1 MPIDVPYMSRDAIE
15 AEANLL
21 LDEFGDRHRVV
32 AEPPVPIDDIVE
44 LHLELTF
51 EIRDL
56 RALFGVGDV
65 HGAIWFRERRIAID
79 RQLDPVVN
87 PAKRGRYNFTLA
99 HEAGHWRL
107 HRKHFLR
114 REVEIDLF
122 GGSQSP
128 PDHICRSTEKKR
140 PVEWQADNFAA
151 QLLMPRKMVRRAWEQ
166 WHGGQDAVALC
177 DLGEEGRERL
187 TAEIARRGG
196 AKTGKNAETEMI
208 FEHYCRPLA
217 ERFQVSAE
225 AMRIR
230 LEEMGLLLRAREAQ
244 LF

>member
-1 MPIDVPYMSRDAIE
+1 MPIDVPYLSREAIE
-15 AEANLL
+15 AEAELL
-21 LDEFGDRHRVV
+21 LQEFGERRRVI

-44 LHLELTF
+44 LHMELTF

-79 RQLDPVVN
+79 RQLDPVLN

-114 REVEIDLF
+114 GEAEINLF
-122 GGSQSP
+122 ENGSSP
-128 PDHICRSTEKKR
+128 PDHICRSTDRKR
-140 PVEWQADNFAA
+140 PVEWQADTFAA
-151 QLLMPRKMVRRAWEQ
+151 RLLMPRKLVRQAWERWQ
-166 WHGGQDAVALC
+166 GSADAIAPC
-177 DLGEEGRERL
+177 DLEENRQRL
-187 TAEIARRGG
+187 LDAEIARRGG
-196 AKTGKNAETEMI
+196 VKEGKNAEADMI
-208 FEHYCRPLA
+208 FEQYCRPLA

-230 LEEMGLLLRAREAQ
+230 LEEMGLLLRAREPQ